1 MALSPAL
8 RRSVNEAKNKYG
20 RSDGKRIKPKEGRNV
35 YRFLAPTQAQAPW
48 VGESGKFWAELGV
61 HWIKAEKNGKPIAVV
76 GSRDVCYQEPCP
88 VGTAVDLA
96 LANAHDE
103 QSKAIFEE
111 WKVSKNI
118 LFNVC
123 ERTTDPDSS
132 EPEIL
137 ELRPSAAQQVW
148 DLMEQYDDA
157 GQDITDLLNGVDIV
171 ITRSGKGMNTEY
183 TVNVKPGVSKPVK
196 ADAIAKCH
204 DLPDHIAKEFFRGDE
219 TKALNAIGQIAG
231 IPQSKLIAIAG
242 GAAAVNT
249 AALTSAGATAAA
261 ATRTP
266 SAALTSTAAAVE
278 DATQTTVDVSD
289 AELEAAVAAVEEVAP
304 VQAAPVQAA
313 PVEAAPVQTVAATQ
327 TAAPA
332 QADVLS
338 SAEVDD
344 VLAELDD
351 LIV

>member
-20 RSDGKRIKPKEGRNV
+20 RSDGKRIRPKEGRNV

-118 LFNVC
+118 LFNVID
-123 ERTTDPDSS
+123 RTTNPDND
-132 EPEIL
+132 EVEIV

-157 GQDITDLLNGVDIV
+157 GQDITDLANGVDIV

-183 TVNVKPGVSKPVK
+183 TVNVKPGVSKPVHK
-196 ADAIAKCH
+196 DAIAKCH
-204 DLPDHIAKEFFRGDE
+204 DLPEHIQKEFFRGDE

-242 GAAAVNT
+242 GAAVGTT
-249 AALTSAGATAAA
+249 AALTSAGTAAA
-261 ATRTP
+261 KTP
-266 SAALTSTAAAVE
+266 AAALTSTAAAVE
-278 DATQTTVDVSD
+278 DATETVAEVSD
-289 AELEAAVAAVEEVAP
+289 AELAAAVAAVEE
-304 VQAAPVQAA
+304 AA
-313 PVEAAPVQTVAATQ
+313 PVESAPVKTAAATQ
-327 TAAPA
+327 AAAPA
-332 QADVLS
+332 QAEVLS

-344 VLAELDD
+344 VLAELDG

>member
-20 RSDGKRIKPKEGRNV
+20 RSDGKRIRPKEGRNV
-35 YRFLAPTQAQAPW
+35 YRFLAPTEAQAPW
-48 VGESGKFWAELGV
+48 VGPTGKFWAELGV

-118 LFNVC
+118 LFNVID
-123 ERTTDPDSS
+123 RTTNPDND
-132 EPEIL
+132 EVEIV

-157 GQDITDLLNGVDIV
+157 GQDITDLANGVDIV

-183 TVNVKPGVSKPVK
+183 TVNVKPGVSKSVNK
-196 ADAIAKCH
+196 DAIGKCH
-204 DLPDHIAKEFFRGDE
+204 DLPEHIQKEFFRGDE

-242 GAAAVNT
+242 GAAAGST

-261 ATRTP
+261 STARTP

-278 DATQTTVDVSD
+278 DATETTAEVSD
-289 AELEAAVAAVEEVAP
+289 AELEAAVATVEE
-304 VQAAPVQAA
+304 AAPA
-313 PVEAAPVQTVAATQ
+313 EAAPVKTVAATTTQ
-327 TAAPA
+327 AAAPT
-332 QADVLS
+332 QAEVLS

>member
-8 RRSVNEAKNKYG
+8 RKSVNEAKNKYG

-35 YRFLAPTQAQAPW
+35 YRFLAPTEAQAPW
-48 VGESGKFWAELGV
+48 VGPTGKFWAELGV
-61 HWIKAEKNGKPIAVV
+61 HWIKAEKNGKPIVVV

-96 LANAHDE
+96 IANAHDE
-103 QSKAIFEE
+103 QSKGIYEE

-118 LFNVC
+118 LFNVID
-123 ERTTDPDSS
+123 RTTNPDN
-132 EPEIL
+132 EEVEIL

-157 GQDITDLLNGVDIV
+157 GQDITDLANGVDIV
-171 ITRSGKGMNTEY
+171 VTRTGKGMNTEY
-183 TVNVKPGVSKPVK
+183 TANVKPGVSKPVK
-196 ADAIAKCH
+196 KDAIAKCH
-204 DLPDHIAKEFFRGDE
+204 DLHDHIAKEFFRGDE

-242 GAAAVNT
+242 GAAAGAT
-249 AALTSAGATAAA
+249 AALTAGTSNAA
-261 ATRTP
+261 RTP
-266 SAALTSTAAAVE
+266 AAALTSTATAVE
-278 DATQTTVDVSD
+278 DATETSAATTEVTD
-289 AELEAAVAAVEEVAP
+289 AELEAAVAAVEEAAP
-304 VQAAPVQAA
+304 AEPAAQPAQAAA
-313 PVEAAPVQTVAATQ
+313 

-332 QADVLS
+332 QNDALS

-344 VLAELDD
+344 VLAELDG